1 MGFLTPNEL
10 GDSFLA
16 PNDRAY
22 FHQNNLIQNC
32 DRMSDDRQRE
42 TDTSDLIICCMLCY
56 SNGID
61 KNITVCTHAVS
72 YICTVEWLSKCT

>member
-32 DRMSDDRQRE
+32 DRMSDDRQR
-42 TDTSDLIICCMLCY
+42 DRHQRSYNLLHAML
-56 SNGID
+56 
-61 KNITVCTHAVS
+61 
-72 YICTVEWLSKCT
+72 